1 MNIYK
6 REYRKEYISPL
17 REYLDIVE
25 RYMWSKRWY
34 EIEYSKVPSCAM
46 KKLKKAFER
55 NSPGTFNDWK
65 IKLEKGEVKV
75 NAKVIHPHELIR

>member
-1 MNIYK
+1 
-6 REYRKEYISPL
+6 
-17 REYLDIVE
+17 
-25 RYMWSKRWY
+25 
-34 EIEYSKVPSCAM
+34 M

-75 NAKVIHPHELIR
+75 NAKVLHPHELIR